1 MNKSLAEISCEINS
15 RIHEEMSKMEQ
26 VIAILSNFVGFLV
39 LLVILDAIWYWWS
52 YIHKV
57 RESTNWGGRG
67 EGHA

>member
-39 LLVILDAIWYWWS
+39 LLVILDSIWYWWS

-57 RESTNWGGRG
+57 RESTNGGRG
-67 EGHA
+67 SCIRL